1 MELSRDLK
9 EFFELLVAHE
19 VEFMLVGAHALAV
32 HAFPRNTGDIDFWI
46 QRNEANA
53 KRVLAALEAFGFGGL
68 GLRIDDLLDSNAV
81 IQLGSEPNRID
92 LLTFLTGLDFDA
104 CYRRSVDAVYEGV
117 PVKVIS
123 REDLIENKRA
133 TGRDK
138 DLLDLKEFERL
149 ERAQGKSKSA
159 EN

>member
-9 EFFELLVAHE
+9 EFFALLVEHD

-46 QRNEANA
+46 QRSEENA
-53 KRVLAALEAFGFGGL
+53 RRVLAALEAFGFGAL
-68 GLRIDDLLDSNAV
+68 GLRLEDLLDPNAV
-81 IQLGSEPNRID
+81 IQLGNAPNRID

-104 CYRRSVDAVYEGV
+104 CAERSVAAVYEGI
-117 PVKVIS
+117 PVRVIS

-149 ERAQGKSKSA
+149 DRARGVK
-159 EN
+159 